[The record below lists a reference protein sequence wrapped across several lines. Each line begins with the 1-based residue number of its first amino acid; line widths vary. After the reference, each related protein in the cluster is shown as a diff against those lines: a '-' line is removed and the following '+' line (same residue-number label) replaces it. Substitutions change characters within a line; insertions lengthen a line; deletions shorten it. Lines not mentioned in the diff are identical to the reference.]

1 MPHCIIDF
9 SANVDGHDVAEALTR
24 ACHSAMVASGLFE
37 PASIKTRAH
46 RAEAAQ
52 TGEGTDS
59 FIHVDISIMP
69 GRSSEQKRALMDAM
83 ANAIDAMDI
92 RASSL
97 TMEVR
102 ELEKAHYFKKL
113 T

>member
-9 SANVDGHDVAEALTR
+9 SANVPGYDVAEGLTR

-46 RAEAAQ
+46 QAEAAK
-52 TGEGTDS
+52 TGEGDDS
-59 FIHVDISIMP
+59 FIHVNISIMP
-69 GRSSEQKRALMDAM
+69 GRSSEQKRALMDAI
-83 ANAIDAMDI
+83 AVAIDGVEI
-92 RASSL
+92 QASSL